1 MFTVTISGKRV
12 ALDRVKKVMADV
24 NKCQSKSST
33 SDKPRVKGKFVKKGT
48 ASRSNRLKYFNK
60 VNYDLR
66 KTRGTEHP
74 YSRVADDCYNAQTA
88 DHDVNY
94 DADITLV
101 ETVAEDSDISW
112 RDGRRIVELKRM
124 ADQMFCVK
132 CSHPL
137 LLSHI
142 VE

>member
-1 MFTVTISGKRV
+1 MIRPECC
-12 ALDRVKKVMADV
+12 
-24 NKCQSKSST
+24 NE
-33 SDKPRVKGKFVKKGT
+33 
-48 ASRSNRLKYFNK
+48 
-60 VNYDLR
+60 
-66 KTRGTEHP
+66 RGTEHP
-74 YSRVADDCYNAQTA
+74 YSRVADDCYNTQTA